1 MHIHLNKNKNIKNQF
16 MAFASRSCDSAGST
30 EIFPVVLLGDSKADG
45 QKSRTRSALTKVQP
59 SPPLRLAAQLL

>member
-1 MHIHLNKNKNIKNQF
+1 

-30 EIFPVVLLGDSKADG
+30 EIFPVMLLGDPKADG

-59 SPPLRLAAQLL
+59 STPLRLAAQLLLGSAWCVVIQGLWS